1 MNSFDQNSSLIWN
14 PRPVKIGNVV
24 IGGSEPVSVQSMTN
38 TSTSD
43 IRATAE
49 QCKRLAEAG
58 CALVRITARNHREAE
73 NLADIKK
80 ELRDAGINIPLI
92 ADVHFSPSVAE
103 IAAGLVEK
111 VRINPGNF
119 VDKRQAKFQYSES
132 EYNAELSRIYE
143 RLKPLLDICRQNSTA
158 IRIGVNHGSLSGRIM
173 QRYGD
178 TPAGMAESAMEFVR
192 MCHNA
197 GFHQLVLSMK
207 ASNVRVMVAA
217 TRLLVQK
224 MIAEQM
230 QYPIHLGVTEAGN
243 GLEGRIKSAA
253 GIGTLLA
260 DGIGNTIRVSLTE
273 APENEI
279 PVAREII
286 SFFEEAK
293 TSNSSIIFNTDVFT
307 DASLIDYR
315 RRHSRAIGSIGGGN
329 VPVVL
334 WGKTEV
340 CTINED
346 LVPEGNEGKII
357 TGEKAD
363 HSQQGISYMLLD
375 PLVPEVMDFL
385 KTQETNSGKFIP
397 VFTISNLAS
406 IHKTREIINSMGR
419 TNSELPV
426 LLSFTEDDKDIY
438 RFAIRSAIRLAPLLN
453 DGLCDGIYLRNN
465 KTDEQTLAKIA
476 FGILQ
481 ATRSRITQTEY
492 IACPGCGRTQY
503 DLETALERVKR
514 ATSHLKGLKI
524 AVMGCIVNGP
534 GEMADADFGYVGEGN
549 GRVALYKGH
558 TLVKKNIAEQD
569 AVDELI
575 NLLKSEN
582 QWKEAL

>member
-43 IRATAE
+43 TKATAE
-49 QCKRLAEAG
+49 QCKRLTEAG
-58 CALVRITARNHREAE
+58 CALIRITARNHKEAE
-73 NLADIKK
+73 NLANIKK

-103 IAAGLVEK
+103 TAAGLVEK

-119 VDKRQAKFQYSES
+119 VDKRQAKLQYSDD
-132 EYNAELSRIYE
+132 EYNMELLRISE
-143 RLKPLLDICRQNSTA
+143 RLKPLLDICRKHGTA

-192 MCHNA
+192 MCHNTE
-197 GFHQLVLSMK
+197 FHQLVLSMK
-207 ASNVRVMVAA
+207 SSNVRVMVAA

-224 MIAEQM
+224 MLAEKM

-279 PVAREII
+279 PVAKEIL
-286 SFFEEAK
+286 SFFEEPK
-293 TSNSSIIFNTDVFT
+293 TGNGVIVYNSDVFT

-315 RRHSRAIGSIGGGN
+315 RRHSKTIGNIGGGN
-329 VPVVL
+329 VPVVI
-334 WGKTEV
+334 WGNSEV
-340 CTINED
+340 HTINED
-346 LVPEGNEGKII
+346 LITEGNAGKI
-357 TGEKAD
+357 TTNSDYDFKN
-363 HSQQGISYMLLD
+363 QGINYLLLD
-375 PLVPEVMDFL
+375 PLSSTIMDFL
-385 KTQETNSGKFIP
+385 KIPEIKTNKIIP
-397 VFTISNLAS
+397 VFELSNLSS
-406 IHKTREIINSMGR
+406 IHKTREIIDFIDKNNFR
-419 TNSELPV
+419 LPV
-426 LLSFTEDDKDIY
+426 LLSFAEADNNIY

-453 DGLCDGIYLRNN
+453 DGLCDGIYLRND
-465 KTDEQTLAKIA
+465 KIGKQALARIA
-476 FGILQ
+476 FGVLQ

-503 DLETALERVKR
+503 DLETALDRVKQ

-534 GEMADADFGYVGEGN
+534 GEMADADYGYVGQGN
-549 GRVALYKGH
+549 GRVALYKGQ
-558 TLVKKNIAEQD
+558 TLMKKNIAEQD
-569 AVDELI
+569 AINELI
-575 NLLKSEN
+575 DLLKAEN
-582 QWKEAL
+582 QWKYP